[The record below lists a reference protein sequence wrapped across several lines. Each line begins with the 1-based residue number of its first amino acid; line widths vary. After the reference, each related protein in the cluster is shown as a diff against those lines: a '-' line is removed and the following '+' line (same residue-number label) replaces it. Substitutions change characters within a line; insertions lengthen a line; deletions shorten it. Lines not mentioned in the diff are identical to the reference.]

1 MRLTDIQEYSS
12 GRPSREEVEKILNF
26 EEYRPSSVLG
36 PRELGDR
43 LLVRAF
49 NPIAETAWIEERNGN
64 IVQDLEQLDRSG
76 FFFGA
81 VEKARIAEGYLLC
94 LRDSSGYVH
103 RSENP
108 YAFPPEISD
117 YDLYLLGKGELEKSY
132 LTLGAHEKVRA
143 GVSGVRFAV
152 WAPAARAVGV
162 VGDFNHWTVGAS
174 PMEVRG
180 NSGVWELFIP
190 RVTEGEVYK
199 FAIKS
204 PDGVVRLKT
213 DPYAFG
219 SELRPRTA
227 SKVVNLSRHK
237 WNDAEWIRAR
247 KSFNPFES
255 PISIYEV
262 HLGSW
267 KKSKERPEGYLSFS
281 EIADELIPYVTR
293 LGFTHIELLPIMEHP
308 LDESWGYQVTN
319 YYSVTSRYG
328 GANEFMAFVDR
339 CHAAGI
345 GVILDWPSGHFPK
358 DEHGLAFYNGTPLYE
373 PGDPAQREHPDWGTH
388 TFDFGRYEVRNF
400 LVSNA
405 LFWLDIF
412 HVDGIRVDAVS
423 SMLYLDYSRRPG
435 TWKPNRFGG
444 RENLEAIAFLRQL
457 NSAVHTSYPGAI
469 TVAEESTSWT
479 GVTSPIHAGGLGFD
493 FKWMM
498 GWMHDTLSYFSRD
511 PIYRKYHQNE
521 ITFSIWYAFAEKF
534 ILPISH
540 DEVTHGKGSMFN
552 KMPGDEWQKF
562 ANLRLCY
569 TYMWAHPGKK
579 LLFMGNELGTFK
591 EWNETEELDWPRLWG
606 AQAAG
611 LSRLVADLNQLMRQR
626 DSLHFGDH
634 LSNCFE
640 WIDFSDS
647 DQSVMS
653 FVRFSP
659 NRTNPVIFVFNMTP
673 VPRSNYKLGVP
684 APGFYRELLNSD
696 AKEYGGS
703 GVGNLGGVT
712 SRPEP
717 MHGRPYSV
725 VLTLPP
731 LGALALEP
739 VENN

>member
-1 MRLTDIQEYSS
+1 MTGIQDYTKEK
-12 GRPSREEVEKILNF
+12 PSWEEVERILNF
-26 EEYRPSSVLG
+26 EEYSPTSVLA

-43 LLVRAF
+43 IQIRAF
-49 NPIAETAWIEERNGN
+49 NPIAEIAWVEDKNGS
-64 IVQDLEQLDRSG
+64 IVQELEQLERSG
-76 FFFGA
+76 FFFRA
-81 VEKARIAEGYLLC
+81 IERRRIAEGYLLC
-94 LRDSSGYVH
+94 FRDSSGYVH

-108 YAFPPEISD
+108 YAFAPEISD

-132 LTLGAHEKVRA
+132 LTLGAHERVRA

-204 PDGVVRLKT
+204 PSGVVKLKT

-227 SKVVNLSRHK
+227 SKVVNIARHK
-237 WNDAEWIRAR
+237 WNDSEWLRAR
-247 KSFNPFES
+247 ESFKPFES

-267 KKSKERPEGYLSFS
+267 KKSKETTGGYLSFT

-293 LGFTHIELLPIMEHP
+293 LGFTHIELLPVMEHP
-308 LDESWGYQVTN
+308 LDQSWGYQVTN

-328 GANEFMAFVDR
+328 GANEFMEFVER

-345 GVILDWPSGHFPK
+345 GVILDWPPGHFPK

-373 PGDPAQREHPDWGTH
+373 PGDPEQREHPDWGTH
-388 TFDFGRYEVRNF
+388 TFDFSRYEVRNF

-405 LFWLDIF
+405 LFWLDMF

-457 NSAVHTSYPGAI
+457 NSAVHTNYPGAI

-579 LLFMGNELGTFK
+579 LLFMGNEFGTFK
-591 EWNETEELDWPRLWG
+591 EWNETEELDWSRLWG
-606 AQAAG
+606 TQAAG
-611 LSRLVADLNQLMRQR
+611 LSRLVADLNQLMKQR
-626 DSLHFGDH
+626 DSLHLGDH

-640 WIDFSDS
+640 WIDSSDS